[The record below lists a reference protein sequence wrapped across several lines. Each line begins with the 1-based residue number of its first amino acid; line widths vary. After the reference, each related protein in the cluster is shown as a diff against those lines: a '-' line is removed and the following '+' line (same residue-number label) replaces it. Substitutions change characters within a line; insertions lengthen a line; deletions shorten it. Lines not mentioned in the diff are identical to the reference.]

1 MPEMQWKSRRW
12 HHLPA
17 FRVKLLTSCQR
28 VEAVAKYV
36 EVSKMEPPTCVP
48 TSATF
53 STGGG
58 GGGDWCSNI
67 ERTVLHAC
75 VQLPI

>member
-1 MPEMQWKSRRW
+1 M
-12 HHLPA
+12 
-17 FRVKLLTSCQR
+17 
-28 VEAVAKYV
+28 AKYV
-36 EVSKMEPPTCVP
+36 EVSKMGPPTCVS

-53 STGGG
+53 STGGGGG